1 MRLQLGT
8 GCHKGTDATAAPRR
22 GPRASTRQRPSCLR
36 LHRSPRQLPP
46 QTAPSS
52 AGRAAARR
60 RRTQG
65 KADDAYAPT
74 SFGGPRHP
82 GRPERPLATMAMAL
96 NRRLGRR
103 RRGRADSVTR
113 PCVGN
118 SASRPSAAPGRRP
131 GIRNASARSS
141 HRLSLRT
148 ATAPTA
154 PREAG
159 RPALGDDA
167 RRSSAAA
174 PEGRAALDRDTTK
187 LRGHR
192 SRGGTRAPPAPSRAP
207 HRGVGERFERDESF
221 GASRGLR

>member
-141 HRLSLRT
+141 RRLSLRT

-154 PREAG
+154 PRKQGGPRSATTRVG
-159 RPALGDDA
+159 HQRPHPRVAPRWIVTRPSCA
-167 RRSSAAA
+167 VIEVAAA
-174 PEGRAALDRDTTK
+174 
-187 LRGHR
+187 
-192 SRGGTRAPPAPSRAP
+192 RAPPAPSRAP